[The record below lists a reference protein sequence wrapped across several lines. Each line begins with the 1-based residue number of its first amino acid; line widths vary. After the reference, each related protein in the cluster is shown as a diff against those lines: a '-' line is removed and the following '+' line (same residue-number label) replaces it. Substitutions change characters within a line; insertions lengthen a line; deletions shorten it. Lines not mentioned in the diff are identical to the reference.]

1 MANRPKHIREEK
13 TIDRLERENRELKGL
28 CRSLQKR
35 LKKVSKGYNQFL
47 EEDGIEETSAALTKV
62 TAELEKICFDCGI
75 GSMIK
80 VDLGTRYYRA
90 CNNCT
95 RRTKSKTKE
104 NI

>member
-1 MANRPKHIREEK
+1 MPRKPKYIKEK
-13 TIDRLERENRELKGL
+13 DINERLEKENRDLKNL

-47 EEDGIEETSAALTKV
+47 EEDGVEETSQALTKV
-62 TAELEKICFDCGI
+62 TAELEKICYDCGI

-80 VDLGTRYYRA
+80 IDLGTRYYRA

-95 RRTKSKTKE
+95 RRTKSKPK
-104 NI
+104 NV